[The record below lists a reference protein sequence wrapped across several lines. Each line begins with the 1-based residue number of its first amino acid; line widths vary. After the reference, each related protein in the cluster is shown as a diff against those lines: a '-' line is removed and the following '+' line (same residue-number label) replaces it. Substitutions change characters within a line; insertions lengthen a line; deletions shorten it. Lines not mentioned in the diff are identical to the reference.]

1 MIVPLCCWTDDSSV
15 STVVVVV
22 LEDVELFADVLP
34 YILAKNS
41 DGDIGTFLLLAL
53 DCWDD

>member
-1 MIVPLCCWTDDSSV
+1 M